1 MAYTDIYI
9 PELQELLHPMK
20 YLYIPFINGSKR
32 ALPTL
37 LRCKLRR
44 TAGRRAG
51 RGRRRG
57 GGRRDGG
64 RCGLRQSYGIAGC
77 AGLEFPLGS
86 PKCFWLYDPDQK
98 VKSWILLCI
107 NYVYIC
113 IYINT
118 YVNIYSLL
126 TNTF

>member
-1 MAYTDIYI
+1 
-9 PELQELLHPMK
+9 MK

-77 AGLEFPLGS
+77 AGLEISIGVSKMLLALRS
-86 PKCFWLYDPDQK
+86 RPKSEELDFTMY
-98 VKSWILLCI
+98 
-107 NYVYIC
+107 
-113 IYINT
+113 
-118 YVNIYSLL
+118 
-126 TNTF
+126 